1 MEDDFVTYEQ
11 AVKLKE
17 LGFDWKCKNY
27 YSYEDK
33 ALKEIACINHNREK
47 FLGICSAPK
56 LAQAAKW
63 LREAKNIH
71 VVPVLENVNK
81 ADYCCHITQL
91 HKSVKRIIDG
101 DKYFESF
108 ESALS
113 AGIDTA
119 LKIIDDES
127 NL

>member
-47 FLGICSAPK
+47 FLRICSAPTI
-56 LAQAAKW
+56 AQAAKW
-63 LREAKNIH
+63 LRDVKGIKVYALYEYFAEKWYYH
-71 VVPVLENVNK
+71 CGLNVNRTK
-81 ADYCCHITQL
+81 CSDASYAT
-91 HKSVKRIIDG
+91 
-101 DKYFESF
+101 Y

-119 LKIIDDES
+119 LKMLTNEEK
-127 NL
+127 